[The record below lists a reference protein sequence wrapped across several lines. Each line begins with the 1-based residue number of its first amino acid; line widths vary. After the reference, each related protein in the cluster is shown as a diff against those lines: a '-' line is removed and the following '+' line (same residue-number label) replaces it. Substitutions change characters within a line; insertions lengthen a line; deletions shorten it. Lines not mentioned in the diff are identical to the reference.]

1 MKLSD
6 ETYEQQAAL
15 ASYCRDGHLPKLDAT
30 IPDNLNQYRR
40 LVFNIISDAL
50 GTSYPISAKKV
61 GADDWEQLVDDFF
74 SNYPCSSAQI
84 WSMPYELITYLE
96 SDEHPI
102 KLKFPWL
109 MELLHFEWLEVEIFC
124 DEDEEV
130 HAEKSTEVLNEK
142 LVINPTLRLEHFTF
156 PVHKAIEL
164 KEQGDYYL
172 LAYRSSEN
180 DKVYFEEI
188 TGFLALVIHQIA
200 NTELILRDILIE
212 SGKKLG
218 ITDEHVLLQEGKVF
232 AEKMLQ
238 KTVFLG
244 KELA

>member
-15 ASYCRDGHLPKLDAT
+15 ASYCRDGHLPKIDAT
-30 IPDNLNQYRR
+30 IPDNLDQYRR

-50 GTSYPISAKKV
+50 ETTYPISVKKLGV
-61 GADDWEQLVDDFF
+61 EDWVQLVDHFF
-74 SNYPCSSAQI
+74 SNYPCSSTQI

-96 SDEHPI
+96 TSDDPI
-102 KLKFPWL
+102 TTKFPWL

-124 DEDEEV
+124 DEDEQV
-130 HAEKSTEVLNEK
+130 HFEKSIDVLNER

-156 PVHKAIEL
+156 PVHKALEL
-164 KEQGDYYL
+164 KEQNDYYL
-172 LAYRSSEN
+172 LAYRSTEN

-188 TGFLALVIHQIA
+188 TGFLALIVHQIV
-200 NTELILRDILIE
+200 NTELNLHDILIE
-212 SGKKLG
+212 SGHKFG
-218 ITDEHVLLQEGKVF
+218 ITDEQVLFKEGKLF

-238 KTVFLG
+238 KTIFLG
-244 KELA
+244 RK

>member
-1 MKLSD
+1 MILSD

-15 ASYCRDGHLPKLDAT
+15 ASYCRDGHLPQLDAT

-50 GTSYPISAKKV
+50 ETTYPISAKKI
-61 GADDWEQLVDDFF
+61 GTKDWEQLVDDFF

-96 SDEHPI
+96 SAEHPI
-102 KLKFPWL
+102 KTKFPWL

-124 DEDEEV
+124 DEDEEILFQ
-130 HAEKSTEVLNEK
+130 KSTDVLNEK

-156 PVHKAIEL
+156 PVHKAVEL
-164 KEQGDYYL
+164 KEQSDYYL
-172 LAYRSSEN
+172 LAYRSTEN

-188 TGFLALVIHQIA
+188 TGFLALIVHQIV
-200 NTELILRDILIE
+200 NSELDLHDILIE
-212 SGKKLG
+212 SGQKFG
-218 ITDEHVLLQEGKVF
+218 ITDEQVLFKEGKMF

-244 KELA
+244 RK